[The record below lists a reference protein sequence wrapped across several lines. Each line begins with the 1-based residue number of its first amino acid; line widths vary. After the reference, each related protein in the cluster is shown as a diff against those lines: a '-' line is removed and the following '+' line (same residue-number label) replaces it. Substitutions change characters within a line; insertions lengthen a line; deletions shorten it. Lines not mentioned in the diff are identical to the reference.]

1 MEALQNLKY
10 QMLCKKK
17 KKEKNTTS
25 GNPKVSR
32 GKEENSKSILKQ
44 HVINLLNIMVYIVGK
59 ELIAGR
65 FYMAHI
71 K

>member
-17 KKEKNTTS
+17 KKKEKNTTS
-25 GNPKVSR
+25 GNLKVSR
-32 GKEENSKSILKQ
+32 VKEENSKSILKQ

-65 FYMAHI
+65 F
-71 K
+71 